1 MEIKERL
8 AEQYA
13 HNYFDMHETNNYKAL
28 KQGFLAG
35 FSAKEEIIKERIKS
49 LEKSKRFELS
59 GLEKSFN
66 NQQEQM
72 RYAKKAD
79 EVIEILK
86 SLLDEK

>member
-1 MEIKERL
+1 MENKEKL

-35 FSAKEEIIKERIKS
+35 FSVKEDIIKEKIKS
-49 LEKSKRFELS
+49 LEKSKGFELS

-86 SLLDEK
+86 LLLDEE